1 MIRKELGIF
10 YPVKF
15 TMILRSGISCGIW
28 EWRREFATPRWDT
41 TPRPRYSTPSPWGSS
56 PGRGA
61 EGPAPFKTDTLTNVT
76 HKFIIIHRYFNIHYS
91 IDRYY
96 TIANSLIFQ
105 GSRGEAEPNTPLW
118 YFKKALKVLTANW
131 FKMFDMTNRTARLQW
146 DP

>member
-61 EGPAPFKTDTLTNVT
+61 EGPAPFKADTLTNVT
-76 HKFIIIHRYFNIHYS
+76 HKFIIIHRYFNIHFS
-91 IDRYY
+91 IHRYY
-96 TIANSLIFQ
+96 TIQHRQILYNTEFLNFS
-105 GSRGEAEPNTPLW
+105 GVERGGNPTRLYDLYSP
-118 YFKKALKVLTANW
+118 FKKVKAFFKV
-131 FKMFDMTNRTARLQW
+131 
-146 DP
+146 